1 MSLAKRFKRNVRLAM
16 ISSFVSSLAVLF
28 TIGEG
33 NESARKILTIIASL
47 IFWLG
52 LVAEQLFI
60 WRANR
65 QRKTLE
71 SSIQGRKMQGL
82 PGICSFFKTRLG
94 MIADVVLLL
103 SVILFIVLSG
113 TENEVLQ
120 YIFLFF
126 IVFAFRLHC
135 TANGKNYGY
144 NKYLSKRKVDKK

>member
-16 ISSFVSSLAVLF
+16 ISSLVSSLAVLF

-47 IFWLG
+47 LFWVG

-60 WRANR
+60 WIANR

-71 SSIQGRKMQGL
+71 CSVQGRKMQGL

-103 SVILFIVLSG
+103 SVILFIVL
-113 TENEVLQ
+113 ENEVLQ

-144 NKYLSKRKVDKK
+144 NKYLSMRKVDKK